1 MKETKIHLLLVE
13 DDEIDREAI
22 GRLLQDRYII
32 HQAPTG
38 QAALRLLDEVLPNCV
53 LLDYRLPDVD
63 GSQLIP
69 RFAAAFI
76 PVIVT
81 TGEESPEVIVD
92 AMRLGAQDYLVKGA
106 FSKTG
111 LEHAITNAIE
121 KVTLQ
126 HSLVMQQQQLRA
138 QAAEL
143 RVRNQQVRQLASA
156 LTLSEQR
163 ERRRISQILHDHVQ
177 QMLHGI
183 HMRAHLI
190 QLDAAPESR
199 PLIADHLQ
207 AILQLTDEA
216 IQATRTLTVELSPP
230 VLQRRGLIAAFQWLA
245 EQMEKVHSVEVTLNI
260 QTEEQLANQEIAV
273 LVFQFARELLFNV
286 VKHAGVAC
294 ANLTMSELDDQL
306 VVAIED
312 EGHGFDPT
320 QIRHETNGGFGLHS
334 IHERLALFGGRL
346 ELKSAPGAGTQAL
359 IYIPKKLF
367 LESDAKGDSSSL
379 ELEFRPYPS
388 YATSVNQLNPEES

>member
-1 MKETKIHLLLVE
+1 MKDNKIHLLLVE

-38 QAALRLLDEVLPNCV
+38 QAALRLLDEVRPNCV

-111 LEHAITNAIE
+111 LEHAIANAIE

-126 HSLVMQQQQLRA
+126 HSIVIQQQQLRA

-143 RVRNQQVRQLASA
+143 HDSNQQVRRLASA

-190 QLDAAPESR
+190 ELDA
-199 PLIADHLQ
+199 PLEIRTSIEDHLQ
-207 AILQLTDEA
+207 TILQLTDEA
-216 IQATRTLTVELSPP
+216 IRATRTLTVELSPP

-245 EQMEKVHSVEVTLNI
+245 EQMEKIHSIEVTLNI
-260 QTEEQLANQEIAV
+260 QTAEQLANQEISV
-273 LVFQFARELLFNV
+273 LIFQFARELLFNV

-294 ANLTMSELDDQL
+294 ANLTLAEVADQL
-306 VVAIED
+306 MVTIED
-312 EGHGFDPT
+312 HGRGFEAK
-320 QIRHETNGGFGLHS
+320 QIRHELNGGFGLHS
-334 IHERLALFGGRL
+334 INERLALFGGRL
-346 ELKSAPGAGTQAL
+346 EIESAPGLGTRA
-359 IYIPKKLF
+359 IISIPKKLF
-367 LESDAKGDSSSL
+367 LDGEAYSHIDGMNLHSDMHIGMSADA
-379 ELEFRPYPS
+379 E
-388 YATSVNQLNPEES
+388 

>member
-1 MKETKIHLLLVE
+1 MKDNKIHLLLVE
-13 DDEIDREAI
+13 DDEVDREAI
-22 GRLLQDRYII
+22 RRLLQERYII

-38 QAALRLLDEVLPNCV
+38 QAALRLLEEVQPNCV

-106 FSKTG
+106 FSKTA

-121 KVTLQ
+121 KVALQ
-126 HSLVMQQQQLRA
+126 HSIVVQQQQLRA
-138 QAAEL
+138 QSAEL
-143 RVRNQQVRQLASA
+143 RASNQQVRRLASA

-190 QLDAAPESR
+190 ELDAPAEVR
-199 PLIADHLQ
+199 TAIEDHLKT
-207 AILQLTDEA
+207 ILQLTDEA
-216 IQATRTLTVELSPP
+216 LQATRTLTVELSPP
-230 VLQRRGLIAAFQWLA
+230 VLQRRGLIAAFQWLT
-245 EQMEKVHSVEVTLNI
+245 EQMEKVHSIEVSLEI
-260 QTEEQLANQEIAV
+260 QTEEQLANQEISV

-294 ANLTMSELDDQL
+294 ARLTLSEIDDQL
-306 VVAIED
+306 IVTIED
-312 EGHGFDPT
+312 AGRGFDPT
-320 QIRHETNGGFGLHS
+320 KIRHEPNDGFGLYS
-334 IHERLALFGGRL
+334 INERLALFGGRL
-346 ELKSAPGAGTQAL
+346 EIESAPGIGTRAV
-359 IYIPKKLF
+359 ICIPRKLF
-367 LESDAKGDSSSL
+367 LNGEELITFDERSDDL
-379 ELEFRPYPS
+379 L
-388 YATSVNQLNPEES
+388 YA

>member
-1 MKETKIHLLLVE
+1 MKDNKIQLLLVE
-13 DDEIDREAI
+13 DDEVDREAI
-22 GRLLQDRYII
+22 GRLLQERYII

-38 QAALRLLDEVLPNCV
+38 QAALQLLEEMQPNCV

-106 FSKTG
+106 FSKTA

-121 KVTLQ
+121 KVALQ
-126 HSLVMQQQQLRA
+126 HSNVIQQQQLRA
-138 QAAEL
+138 QSAEL
-143 RVRNQQVRQLASA
+143 WASNQQVRRLASA

-163 ERRRISQILHDHVQ
+163 ERWRISQILHDHVQ

-190 QLDAAPESR
+190 ELDTPTELRASIE
-199 PLIADHLQ
+199 DHLRT
-207 AILQLTDEA
+207 ILQLTDEA
-216 IQATRTLTVELSPP
+216 LQATRTLTVELSPP
-230 VLQRRGLIAAFQWLA
+230 VLQRRGLIAAFQWLT
-245 EQMEKVHSVEVTLNI
+245 EQMEKVHSIEVILDI
-260 QTEEQLANQEIAV
+260 QTEEQLANQEISV

-294 ANLTMSELDDQL
+294 ARLTLGEIADQL
-306 VVAIED
+306 IVTIED
-312 EGHGFDPT
+312 DGRGFDT
-320 QIRHETNGGFGLHS
+320 TKIRHEPNDGFGLYS
-334 IHERLALFGGRL
+334 INERLALFGGRL
-346 ELKSAPGAGTQAL
+346 DIESAPGLGTRAV
-359 IYIPKKLF
+359 ICIPRKLF
-367 LESDAKGDSSSL
+367 LDGEEQRTLDGINS
-379 ELEFRPYPS
+379 ELLYE
-388 YATSVNQLNPEES
+388 

>member
-1 MKETKIHLLLVE
+1 MNENKIHLLLVE
-13 DDEIDREAI
+13 DDEVDREAI
-22 GRLLQDRYII
+22 SRLLQDRYII

-38 QAALRLLDEVLPNCV
+38 QVALHLLEEMKPNCV

-121 KVTLQ
+121 KVALQ
-126 HSLVMQQQQLRA
+126 HSIVSQQQQLRA

-143 RVRNQQVRQLASA
+143 RASNQQVRRLASA

-190 QLDAAPESR
+190 ELDAPPETRAPIE
-199 PLIADHLQ
+199 DHLQ
-207 AILQLTDEA
+207 TILQLTDEA
-216 IQATRTLTVELSPP
+216 LQATRTLTVELSPP
-230 VLQRRGLIAAFQWLA
+230 VLQRRGLIAAFQWLT
-245 EQMEKVHSVEVTLNI
+245 EQMEKVHNIEVTLHI
-260 QTEEQLANQEIAV
+260 QTEEQLANQEISV
-273 LVFQFARELLFNV
+273 LIFQFARELLFNV

-294 ANLTMSELDDQL
+294 ARLTLDDVNDQL
-306 VVAIED
+306 LVIIED
-312 EGHGFDPT
+312 DGRGFDAA
-320 QIRHETNGGFGLHS
+320 QIRPEPNGGFGLNS
-334 IHERLALFGGRL
+334 IHERLTLFGGRL
-346 ELKSAPGAGTQAL
+346 DIESAPGLGTRAM
-359 IYIPKKLF
+359 ICIPKKLF
-367 LESDAKGDSSSL
+367 LDGEMHSDFASVFID
-379 ELEFRPYPS
+379 RPINRHIN
-388 YATSVNQLNPEES
+388 VE

>member
-1 MKETKIHLLLVE
+1 MKDNKIHLLLVE
-13 DDEIDREAI
+13 DDEVDREAI
-22 GRLLQDRYII
+22 GRLLQERYII

-38 QAALRLLDEVLPNCV
+38 QAALHLLEEMQPNCV

-106 FSKTG
+106 FSKTA

-121 KVTLQ
+121 KVALQ
-126 HSLVMQQQQLRA
+126 HSIVTQQQQLRA
-138 QAAEL
+138 QSAEL
-143 RVRNQQVRQLASA
+143 RASNQQVRRLASA

-183 HMRAHLI
+183 HMRVHLI
-190 QLDAAPESR
+190 ELDAPTELRTAIE
-199 PLIADHLQ
+199 DHLQ
-207 AILQLTDEA
+207 TILQLTDEA
-216 IQATRTLTVELSPP
+216 LQATRTLTVELSPP
-230 VLQRRGLIAAFQWLA
+230 VLQGRGLIAAFQWLS
-245 EQMEKVHSVEVTLNI
+245 EQMEKVHSIEVILDI
-260 QTEEQLANQEIAV
+260 QTEDQLSNQEISV

-294 ANLTMSELDDQL
+294 ARLTLSEIADQL
-306 VVAIED
+306 IVTIED
-312 EGHGFDPT
+312 DGRGFDT
-320 QIRHETNGGFGLHS
+320 TKIRHEPNDGFGLYS
-334 IHERLALFGGRL
+334 INERLALFGGRL
-346 ELKSAPGAGTQAL
+346 DIESAPGLGTRAV
-359 IYIPKKLF
+359 ICIPRTLF
-367 LESDAKGDSSSL
+367 LDGEAQRTFDGINS
-379 ELEFRPYPS
+379 ELLHE
-388 YATSVNQLNPEES
+388 

>member
-1 MKETKIHLLLVE
+1 MKDNKIHLLLVE
-13 DDEIDREAI
+13 DDEVDREAI
-22 GRLLQDRYII
+22 GRLLQERYII

-38 QAALRLLDEVLPNCV
+38 QAALHLLEEMQPNCV

-106 FSKTG
+106 FSKTA

-121 KVTLQ
+121 KVALQ
-126 HSLVMQQQQLRA
+126 HSIVTQQQQLRA
-138 QAAEL
+138 QSAEL
-143 RVRNQQVRQLASA
+143 RASNQQVRRLASA

-183 HMRAHLI
+183 HMRVHLI
-190 QLDAAPESR
+190 ELDAPTELRTAIE
-199 PLIADHLQ
+199 DHLQ
-207 AILQLTDEA
+207 TILQLTDEA
-216 IQATRTLTVELSPP
+216 LQATRTLTVELSPP
-230 VLQRRGLIAAFQWLA
+230 VLQGRGLIAAFQWLS
-245 EQMEKVHSVEVTLNI
+245 EQMEKVHSIEVILDI
-260 QTEEQLANQEIAV
+260 QTEDQLSNQEISV

-294 ANLTMSELDDQL
+294 ARLTLSEIADQL
-306 VVAIED
+306 IVTIED
-312 EGHGFDPT
+312 DGLGFDT
-320 QIRHETNGGFGLHS
+320 TKIRHEPNDGFGLYS
-334 IHERLALFGGRL
+334 IN
-346 ELKSAPGAGTQAL
+346 KVVPNVKT
-359 IYIPKKLF
+359 K
-367 LESDAKGDSSSL
+367 
-379 ELEFRPYPS
+379 
-388 YATSVNQLNPEES
+388 NQQK